1 MPDHEMEKTVLSE
14 SSTQV
19 PSETRRP
26 RLQIGTWPT
35 PVRLLSRVSEGLGVD
50 VWIKIEE
57 NCGAWGGNKVR
68 KLEYI
73 LGNALDRGVTTLV
86 SFGAGTSNWTAAL
99 AHHAHAYE
107 LRTVVGLAGPIP
119 PEYERL
125 YESTGTKVV
134 ASANVNALPFVSLV
148 ATARAGRSRWVVPL
162 GGTGPGDIG
171 SLNAGLE
178 IADQI
183 ADGTLPPPA
192 AVYVA
197 AGTTGTSAGI
207 AAGLAL
213 RELAI
218 PVVAVKVAPWP
229 YGTARRAERHARGLL
244 EGSRKHPLIAG
255 DDRFFKPGYARPNAA
270 SREAMEVAARD
281 GIELDPTYAAKAFA
295 ALLAEARA
303 GMRGPLLFIHTSPGP
318 LP

>member
-1 MPDHEMEKTVLSE
+1 MEVTVLKK

-19 PSETRRP
+19 LSETRRS
-26 RLQIGTWPT
+26 RLQIGKWPT
-35 PVRLLSRVSEGLGVD
+35 PVRLLPRVSEDIGAE
-50 VWIKIEE
+50 VWIKTEE
-57 NCGAWGGNKVR
+57 DCGAWGGNKVR

-73 LGNALDRGVTTLV
+73 LGNALDDGVTTLV
-86 SFGAGTSNWTAAL
+86 SCGAGTSNWTAAL
-99 AHHAHAYE
+99 AHHAHAYG
-107 LRTVVGLAGPIP
+107 LRTVVGVAGPIP
-119 PEYERL
+119 TRYAQLYER
-125 YESTGTKVV
+125 TGTKVI
-134 ASANVNALPFVSLV
+134 AANNLNALPLV
-148 ATARAGRSRWVVPL
+148 WMLARMRAGWNRWVLPL

-183 ADGTLPPPA
+183 ADGTLPSPA

-218 PVVAVKVAPWP
+218 PLVAVKVAPWP
-229 YGTARRAERHARGLL
+229 YGTARRAGRHARGLL
-244 EGSRKHPLIAG
+244 EGSGKQPLIAS
-255 DDRFFKPGYARPNAA
+255 DDRFFKPGYGRPNAA
-270 SREAMEVAARD
+270 SQEAIEVAARD
-281 GIELDPTYAAKAFA
+281 GIELDPTYAAKTFA